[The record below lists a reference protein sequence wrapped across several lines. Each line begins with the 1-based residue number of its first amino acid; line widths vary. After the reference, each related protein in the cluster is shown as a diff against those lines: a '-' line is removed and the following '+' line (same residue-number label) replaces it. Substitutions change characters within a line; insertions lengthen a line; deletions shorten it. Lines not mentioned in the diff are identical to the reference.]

1 MSDPTKAH
9 VRLSDLYLHP
19 LNARSEP
26 REAEIDQLADSIAE
40 IGLLHDLSGF
50 ADPGAADLL
59 VGKIGIVAGGRR
71 LRALRLL
78 HPDDDPMIPV
88 TVTDDRNLAA
98 EWAGAENTARAALH
112 PADEVAAYR
121 KMADQGAD
129 PNRIAR
135 AFAVTERHVRQ
146 RLRLSSLPQPA
157 LDALRQNKIT
167 LDQAAALTAAPTDD
181 ALLTELE
188 RVTASRWG
196 VSANEIRNTFTRAA
210 VTTKDRRAIFV
221 GLDNYTAAG
230 GRVQEDL
237 FVDHTVLLDVH
248 LLDEMFAQRLDDC
261 VEFAKMRSFA
271 WVEPFNGPHAPY
283 ELTRDMTK
291 IHRKPID
298 LPEADAEELDAL
310 KARAETEKLTDAE
323 IDRIDE
329 LEERA
334 AGDYDEAELAESGI
348 WLYVDHAGKVQRHGP
363 FRKPAPQAE
372 GDDDAATVTAKP
384 ETIPQNLRD
393 DLRIISTLAIQTELL
408 SRPELMLDLLA
419 LTLTAEVY
427 PWHRPL
433 ALDPT
438 SQTLAPSKPD
448 GAVIDS
454 RLAAAIPENVD
465 SRKELSIEMLR
476 QMQTD
481 GKKARNAAITAALAS
496 TFHQAGSDFGKAL
509 AAMLR
514 VDARKV
520 WTPNAENYFKRL
532 PMSALDTIWTELVP
546 PDLGDHETY
555 RGLKKAEKAKQ
566 LDQLFNSDDFREA
579 LGLSREMNATI
590 DRWLPE
596 ELRIEAVTEA
606 PEQEAA

>member
-1 MSDPTKAH
+1 MSEPTKAN
-9 VRLSDLYLHP
+9 VRLSDLFLHP

-26 REAEIDQLADSIAE
+26 PEAEIATLAESIRE

-50 ADPGAADLL
+50 TDSETFPR
-59 VGKIGIVAGGRR
+59 VGIVAGGRR

-88 TVTDDRNLAA
+88 TMTNDPDLAA

-135 AFAVTERHVRQ
+135 VFAVTERHVRQ

-167 LDQAAALTAAPTDD
+167 LDQAAALTAAPTDG

-188 RVTASRWG
+188 RVTSSRWT

-210 VTTKDRRAIFV
+210 VTARDRRAIFV
-221 GLDNYTAAG
+221 GLEKYTAAG
-230 GRVQEDL
+230 GRIQDDL
-237 FVDHTVLLDVH
+237 FVDQTVLLDVD
-248 LLDEMFAQRLDDC
+248 LLDQMFAQRLDDC
-261 VEFAKMRSFA
+261 VEFAKARGFA
-271 WVEPFNGPHAPY
+271 WVEPFTGPHAPY
-283 ELTRDMTK
+283 ELTRDMKK

-298 LPEADAEELDAL
+298 LPEADTEELDAL
-310 KARAETEKLTDAE
+310 KARAETEELTGAD

-334 AGDYDEAELAESGI
+334 AGDYDEAELTEAGI

-363 FRKPAPQAE
+363 FLKPAPQAA

-433 ALDPT
+433 ALDPK
-438 SQTLAPSKPD
+438 SHTLTPSKPE
-448 GAVIDS
+448 GAIIDS
-454 RLAAAIPENVD
+454 RLADAIPEPVD
-465 SRKELSIEMLR
+465 SRNELSIDMLR
-476 QMQTD
+476 ALQAE

-496 TFHQAGSDFGKAL
+496 TFHQAQSDFGRAL
-509 AAMLR
+509 AGIIGAN
-514 VDARKV
+514 ARKV

-532 PMSALDTIWTELVP
+532 PMGMLDVIWADLVP
-546 PDLGDHETY
+546 PDRGDHAAF
-555 RGLKKAEKAKQ
+555 RDLKKAGKAKQ

-579 LGLSREMNATI
+579 LGLSREMNAAI
-590 DRWLPE
+590 DSWLPE
-596 ELRIEAVTEA
+596 DLRIAPAPAA